1 MGQADAGMGNDQVGP
16 ETGKGDCL
24 GSCGPC
30 WGRCRDYLYEGRAE
44 GSYEEGMGWR
54 GYSVGRWGQVR
65 GFWGLGSQVGNTSLI
80 SRLPDFEELPK
91 P

>member
-1 MGQADAGMGNDQVGP
+1 
-16 ETGKGDCL
+16 
-24 GSCGPC
+24 
-30 WGRCRDYLYEGRAE
+30 
-44 GSYEEGMGWR
+44 MGWR

-65 GFWGLGSQVGNTSLI
+65 GFWELGSQTGNTSLI

>member
-1 MGQADAGMGNDQVGP
+1 M
-16 ETGKGDCL
+16 
-24 GSCGPC
+24 
-30 WGRCRDYLYEGRAE
+30 YEGRAE
-44 GSYEEGMGWR
+44 GSYEEFMGWR

-80 SRLPDFEELPK
+80 SRLPDFEELSK